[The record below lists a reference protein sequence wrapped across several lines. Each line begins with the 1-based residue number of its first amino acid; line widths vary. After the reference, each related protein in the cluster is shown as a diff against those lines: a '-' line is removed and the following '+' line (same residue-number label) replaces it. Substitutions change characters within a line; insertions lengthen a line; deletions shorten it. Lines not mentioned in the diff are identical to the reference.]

1 MKKRVLFVCLGNI
14 CRSPAAEEVMR
25 EKVRRAGLED
35 LIEVDSA
42 GTYGGHAGEA
52 PDHRMRR
59 AAADRGYVLNHTAR
73 KITSDD
79 FDKYDMIVVMDD
91 DNYDD
96 VYDMAPD
103 PEAADKVYTL
113 SEFFKGSTEDA
124 VPDPYY
130 EGAEGFE
137 RVLDL
142 LEDGTEGVLEH
153 LIGEAKND
161 E

>member
-1 MKKRVLFVCLGNI
+1 MKKSVLFVCLGNI
-14 CRSPAAEEVMR
+14 CRSPAAEQVMR
-25 EKVRRAGLED
+25 EKVRKAGLED
-35 LIEVDSA
+35 RIEVDSA
-42 GTYGGHAGEA
+42 GTYGGHAGES

-59 AAADRGYVLNHTAR
+59 AAADRGYVLSHAAR

-91 DNYDD
+91 ENYDD
-96 VYDMAPD
+96 VYDMAPS
-103 PEAADKVYTL
+103 PEAADKVYTM
-113 SEFFKGSTEDA
+113 SEFFRNSTDDC

-130 EGAEGFE
+130 EGADGFE
-137 RVLDL
+137 HVLDL

-153 LIGEAKND
+153 LIGETKD

>member
-1 MKKRVLFVCLGNI
+1 MKKQRVLFVCLGNI
-14 CRSPAAEEVMR
+14 CRSPAAEEIMR
-25 EKVRRAGLED
+25 QKVRRAGLENR
-35 LIEVDSA
+35 IEVDSA
-42 GTYGGHAGEA
+42 GTYGGHAGES

-59 AAADRGYVLNHTAR
+59 AAATRGYRLEHAAR
-73 KITSDD
+73 RITSDD
-79 FDKYDMIVVMDD
+79 FERYDMIVVMDGN
-91 DNYDD
+91 NYDD
-96 VYDMAPD
+96 VYDMAPS

-113 SEFFKGSTEDA
+113 SEFFSGSTEDS

-153 LIGEAKND
+153 LLKLPNG
-161 E
+161 